1 MDLIPIER
9 IYSAIYLIRGRKVMM
24 DRDLALLYG
33 VETRTLIQSVKRN
46 SLRFPDDFM
55 FQLTREEQAN
65 LTSQFVMSSLDH
77 GGLRRL
83 PYVFTEQGVAML
95 SSVLRSKRA
104 ILVNVQIIRAF
115 VQMRD
120 LLLKNRDLSLR
131 IESLEKQYDEQF
143 KIVFAAIRRL
153 MAEDEQP
160 KPAIGFVADK

>member
-1 MDLIPIER
+1 M
-9 IYSAIYLIRGRKVMM
+9 
-24 DRDLALLYG
+24 
-33 VETRTLIQSVKRN
+33 
-46 SLRFPDDFM
+46 
-55 FQLTREEQAN
+55 
-65 LTSQFVMSSLDH
+65 TSSSEH

-83 PYVFTEQGVAML
+83 PYVFTEQGIAML

-120 LLLKNRDLSLR
+120 LLVKNQDLSLR

-153 MAEDEQP
+153 MAEGEQP